1 MFLSD
6 FSIRRPVTTV
16 CIMLALVVLGL
27 FSVRGLGIDQY
38 PNTDIPVITVSI
50 VYPGASP
57 EAVKQDVVKKIE
69 EAVNP
74 IEKIKEVSST
84 SQESVGTLMI
94 QFQLGRD
101 VDKALDDVRTRIG
114 QIRRDLPST
123 MEEPVI
129 SKFDPA
135 QLPVVSLVV
144 GPDGQ
149 HTGMGNRE
157 LTRIAEDFLK
167 RRLENVNGVGRV
179 DVVGGSTREIQVQVD
194 PAKLQ
199 AIGLS
204 LPKVMAALSNDTQD
218 MPSGNLLQATREVA
232 VKVDAKAKSVDDFR
246 HVIVGNKQ
254 GRPVELWEVAT
265 IVDGFKE
272 KRSLAR
278 FNGQD
283 VVALELQRQTG
294 GNTVAMV
301 ANVDKA
307 LEEMN
312 PELVKQGVG
321 VVKARDNA
329 RFIHQ
334 SVEDVNISIYL
345 GGVLTVIIVFFFLKS
360 WRSTLITSL
369 TLPVSV
375 ISTFIIM
382 RALDFTLNTMTLMG
396 LSLAIGI
403 LIDDAIVVREN
414 ITRHAEMGKDH
425 VTAAR
430 EGTAEI
436 GPAVIATTMSILAVF
451 VPVAFMGGIV
461 GKFFFP
467 FGITV
472 AFAVAVSLFVS
483 FTLDPMLS
491 SVWPD
496 PEHEKSADGHVH
508 YQGRNPI
515 MRAVEAFGRMLDGW
529 EQFYKKVITWS
540 LAHRWSVMGIGFG
553 SLILAMGLAG
563 LLGNNFM
570 PDFDRGDLQV
580 TFKTEPGAS
589 LEATKKKAMELEAI
603 ITATPGVEQAYS
615 TIGTGLGGTINTGGV
630 YVKLKDGKRP
640 NHVWIR
646 RHLREAFRAVPG
658 LETSV
663 SAVSDF
669 GTQRPIML
677 AVEGTDRAAVMR
689 AAPFVK
695 QALIDVPGAV
705 DVWTS
710 QDAGKPELKL
720 VVDRKAASDL
730 GVSPALVAQMVRPL
744 VDGQVVAKYEDERGE
759 QRDVRVRLSEQGRQ
773 LSTQLAAMSVESTKD
788 IGGGKHPLVRLDQI
802 VRFEESI
809 APAKLQRHDLQE
821 EVEVSCNFE
830 GNTLDEVTGGVVKKM
845 AAFKKSG
852 QLPDGVKVEILG
864 QARDSKETAG
874 YMATS
879 LLLAIFF
886 IYFVLASQFE
896 SFKLPIT
903 IMLSLPLSMVGM
915 VLMLLITGDTM
926 SMMTSI
932 GTILLMGLV
941 TKNAILLVDYA
952 MQLQREGMG
961 RTDALIKAG
970 MTRLRPIL
978 MTTFAMIGGM
988 LPLFLA
994 IGAGAEMRAPMARA
1008 VVGGIVTSTM
1018 LTLIIVPVFYEI
1030 LDDWSLGKLLAWFKR
1045 MLGSEAAEP
1054 AAELDAEE
1062 Y

>member
-6 FSIRRPVTTV
+6 LSIRRPVLTV

-27 FSVRGLGIDQY
+27 FSVKGLGIDQY
-38 PNTDIPVITVSI
+38 PNTDIPTITVSI

-74 IEKIKEVSST
+74 IEKIKEISST
-84 SQESVGTLMI
+84 SQESVGTLVI

-114 QIRRDLPST
+114 QIRRDLPDT
-123 MEEPVI
+123 IEEPVV

-144 GPDGQ
+144 GPDGK

-157 LTRIAEDFLK
+157 LTRVAEDFLK
-167 RRLENVNGVGRV
+167 RRLENVNGVGKV

-194 PAKLQ
+194 PAKLE
-199 AIGLS
+199 AIGLP
-204 LPKVMAALSNDTQD
+204 LPKIMAAISNDTRD

-246 HVIVGNKQ
+246 HVVVGNKQ

-301 ANVDKA
+301 GNVDKA
-307 LEEMN
+307 LEEMQ

-382 RALDFTLNTMTLMG
+382 RILDFTLNTMTLMG

-436 GPAVIATTMSILAVF
+436 GPAVIATTMCILAVF

-472 AFAVAVSLFVS
+472 AFAVLVSLFVS

-491 SVWPD
+491 AVWPD
-496 PEHEKSADGHVH
+496 PEHEKSPDGHVH
-508 YQGRNPI
+508 YQGRNLI
-515 MRAVEAFGRMLDGW
+515 MRAVEAFGRMLDNW
-529 EQFYKKVITWS
+529 EQFYKKVITWA
-540 LAHRWSVMGIGFG
+540 LAHRKSVMAIGFG
-553 SLILAMGLAG
+553 SFLLAMGLAG

-580 TFKTEPGAS
+580 TFRAEPGSS
-589 LEATKKKAMELEAI
+589 LEAAKGKAQTLEAI
-603 ITATPGVEQAYS
+603 INATPGVEQAYS
-615 TIGTGLGGTINTGGV
+615 TIGTGLGGTISTGGV
-630 YVKLKDGKRP
+630 YIKLKDGKRP

-646 RHLREAFRAVPG
+646 RHLRAAFREVPG
-658 LETSV
+658 VETSV

-669 GTQRPIML
+669 GNQRPIML
-677 AVEGTDRAAVMR
+677 AVEGPDRASVMR
-689 AAPFVK
+689 AAPIVK
-695 QALIDVPGAV
+695 SALISVPGAV

-720 VVDRKAASDL
+720 VVDRRTASDL

-744 VDGQVVAKYEDERGE
+744 VDGKVVAKFEDEGGE
-759 QRDVRVRLSEQGRQ
+759 QRDVRLRLSDPGRRVAA
-773 LSTQLAAMSVESTKD
+773 QLATMMVESTKD
-788 IGGGKHPLVRLDQI
+788 LGGGKHPLVRLDQV
-802 VRFEESI
+802 VRFEEAI
-809 APAKLQRHDLQE
+809 APAKIQRHDLQE

-830 GNTLDEVTGGVVKKM
+830 GNTLQEVSAGVTQKI
-845 AAFKKSG
+845 ADLKKSG
-852 QLPDGVKVEILG
+852 QLPEGVKVELLG

-874 YMATS
+874 YMGTS
-879 LLLAIFF
+879 LLLAVFF

-915 VLMLLITGDTM
+915 VMMLLVTGDTM

-932 GTILLMGLV
+932 GQILLMGLV

-952 MQLQREGMG
+952 IQLQKEGMN

-994 IGAGAEMRAPMARA
+994 LGAGAEMRAPMARA
-1008 VVGGIVTSTM
+1008 VVGGIITSTM
-1018 LTLIIVPVFYEI
+1018 LTLIVVPVFYEI
-1030 LDDWSLGKLLAWFKR
+1030 LDDWSLGKIFAWFKR
-1045 MLGSEAAEP
+1045 KFSGEP
-1054 AAELDAEE
+1054 GAPTETGEPELN
-1062 Y
+1062 